1 MKIDPGAPTI
11 VRFRPPPLSGGLVLP
26 DPGGPEG
33 NVVCGRFWLHRAEG
47 LPIKVIAASSFESE
61 SHLALVFQPAGTAAP
76 AISATAELSLG
87 AETWP
92 GEKQQTAP
100 VQLTIQ
106 TLAPAVMD

>member
-1 MKIDPGAPTI
+1 
-11 VRFRPPPLSGGLVLP
+11 
-26 DPGGPEG
+26 
-33 NVVCGRFWLHRAEG
+33 

-76 AISATAELSLG
+76 PAISAKAELSLG